1 MKTYLAQGSTYWM
14 EVQLPFPSI
23 LFRRVYNRHKV
34 ETTSKKLKRI
44 LIHFE
49 EPLRKSKPSAEVI
62 EDAHLFDFIFT
73 TDKKIVNNVPHA
85 YWSPLAECWTNGSLK
100 CHDRIDRT
108 SEVKEKEFSV
118 SFNNTRK
125 MNHGGFY
132 TIRKEIWD
140 TENQIKI
147 PTRFYDSNET
157 PINDGHPKLPQS
169 DKFQVSDKIILY
181 KSMYNICPE
190 NNDDENFSQRLI
202 DCLIN
207 RTVPIYRGYP
217 NIHEHF
223 NIDGIILIESCEN
236 IINKINSLTPEDYN
250 DRLNAY

>member
-85 YWSPLAECWTNGSLK
+85 YWSPLAECVDQW
-100 CHDRIDRT
+100 
-108 SEVKEKEFSV
+108 
-118 SFNNTRK
+118 
-125 MNHGGFY
+125 
-132 TIRKEIWD
+132 
-140 TENQIKI
+140 
-147 PTRFYDSNET
+147 
-157 PINDGHPKLPQS
+157 
-169 DKFQVSDKIILY
+169 
-181 KSMYNICPE
+181 
-190 NNDDENFSQRLI
+190 
-202 DCLIN
+202 
-207 RTVPIYRGYP
+207 
-217 NIHEHF
+217 
-223 NIDGIILIESCEN
+223 
-236 IINKINSLTPEDYN
+236 
-250 DRLNAY
+250 